1 LDSNQEQ
8 YFPLLH
14 YFPHL
19 IFVHLSL
26 RKCFISKY
34 KKNVL
39 HFKLIQQCYSPFFP
53 KSLGQKRFKVQR
65 CGNFIDVKESTWR
78 LPLGPQNSSKA
89 KCKSPMQFPDI
100 QELDLSLPNT
110 LFSTCSDGREVHS
123 CKPST
128 KQNVKQGRLNGNGSS
143 PPSTPFTPFT

>member
-1 LDSNQEQ
+1 
-8 YFPLLH
+8 
-14 YFPHL
+14 
-19 IFVHLSL
+19 
-26 RKCFISKY
+26 
-34 KKNVL
+34 
-39 HFKLIQQCYSPFFP
+39 
-53 KSLGQKRFKVQR
+53 
-65 CGNFIDVKESTWR
+65 
-78 LPLGPQNSSKA
+78 
-89 KCKSPMQFPDI
+89 MQFPDI